1 MNLFNQLIGHLV
13 SCKNASRLISQR
25 RERELTATE
34 RWKLKWHLAVC
45 AMCLAFEKQLRI
57 LAEAMRRYRQ

>member
-1 MNLFNQLIGHLV
+1 MNSFKRLIGHLV
-13 SCKNASRLISQR
+13 SCKDASHLISQMR
-25 RERELTATE
+25 DRELTAVE

-45 AMCLAFEKQLRI
+45 TMCMAFEKQMRI

>member
-1 MNLFNQLIGHLV
+1 MNSFKRLIGHLV
-13 SCKNASRLISQR
+13 SCKDASHLISQMR
-25 RERELTATE
+25 DRELTTVE

-45 AMCLAFEKQLRI
+45 TMCMAFEKQMRI